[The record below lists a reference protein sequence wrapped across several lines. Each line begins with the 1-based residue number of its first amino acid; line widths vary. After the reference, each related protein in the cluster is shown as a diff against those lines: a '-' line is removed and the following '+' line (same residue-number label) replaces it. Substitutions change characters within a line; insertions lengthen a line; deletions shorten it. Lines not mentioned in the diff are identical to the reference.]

1 MTTFYKSERRIFVAI
16 ILAITV
22 NFTNFYYV
30 ESAVFW
36 DLQSANITGYEE
48 ESLVYTLQG
57 LVNKINEP
65 PELFYNTGEM
75 LPVPLN
81 IGFHL
86 LNAADTEYF
95 ADYRD
100 GSGGFYGLGRRFN
113 ISLAVEF

>member
-1 MTTFYKSERRIFVAI
+1 MKIFIFVAI

-57 LVNKINEP
+57 LVNKTE
-65 PELFYNTGEM
+65 EQ
-75 LPVPLN
+75 
-81 IGFHL
+81 L
-86 LNAADTEYF
+86 LSGAARTEYNH
-95 ADYRD
+95 DM
-100 GSGGFYGLGRRFN
+100 GKSGGKGQGACGRKDR
-113 ISLAVEF
+113 